1 MHWKQKNFINQR
13 LIEER
18 ENEIKFLEDEMLDFQ
33 QKRFSYQRWFNKPE
47 SIIS

>member
-1 MHWKQKNFINQR
+1 MQLKSRTLLTKG

-33 QKRFSYQRWFNKPE
+33 KRFGTTV
-47 SIIS
+47 I

>member
-1 MHWKQKNFINQR
+1 MHWKEKSFINQG

-33 QKRFSYQRWFNKPE
+33 QAIQLQRWFNKPE